1 MVQGKKQLNSKPKF
15 ATLFSHI
22 VVPLFVARMIRC
34 SSSCSLLAMR
44 TYLGRVMRLLS
55 YWRSWSVISM
65 SFISRLTGR

>member
-22 VVPLFVARMIRC
+22 ADLLFVARIIQC

-44 TYLGRVMRLLS
+44 TYFGRKNELGVE
-55 YWRSWSVISM
+55 
-65 SFISRLTGR
+65 